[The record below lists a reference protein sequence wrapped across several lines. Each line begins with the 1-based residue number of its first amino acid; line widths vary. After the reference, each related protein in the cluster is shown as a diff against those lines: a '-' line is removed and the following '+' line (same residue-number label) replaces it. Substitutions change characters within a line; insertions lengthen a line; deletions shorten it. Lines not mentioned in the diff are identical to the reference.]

1 METLSNLDSFVRTA
15 ETGSFSEA
23 ARRLGLT
30 PAAVSRNVAMLEK
43 NLGVRLFQRTTRRLT
58 LTEAGERLRADIG
71 GKLDDLQAALAAV
84 STGQAEPAGV
94 LKVSMPPLLG
104 MGYLMPLLPD
114 FRARYPRVRPEW
126 HVESRQVDLVGEGYD
141 AAIGGGFDLAQGVV
155 ARRLAPAHLVVVA
168 APAYLRERV
177 PPDRPAGLEEC
188 DWIALR
194 SLQSGRIRTWTL
206 RNTAGEEAVFDPVPA
221 LVLNDPGAVREA
233 ALLGLGAALLAM
245 PDVLPQLEQGSLVR
259 LLPDWFADAGEISLY
274 YANRALL
281 PAKTRVFVD
290 YVIDAF
296 DRDGLATR
304 FDARTVLNP
313 AAAATT
319 RNAPPPP

>member
-30 PAAVSRNVAMLEK
+30 PAAVSRNVAVLEK
-43 NLGVRLFQRTTRRLT
+43 HLGVRLFHRTTRRLT
-58 LTEAGERLRADIG
+58 LTEAGEQLRADVG
-71 GKLDDLQAALAAV
+71 SRLDELQSALAAV
-84 STGQAEPAGV
+84 STGRAEPAGV
-94 LKVSMPPLLG
+94 LKISMPSLLG
-104 MGYLMPLLPD
+104 IGYLMPLLPD
-114 FRARYPRVRPEW
+114 FLARYPRVRPEW

-168 APAYLRERV
+168 APAYLRGRTL
-177 PPDRPAGLEEC
+177 PDRPAGLAAF
-188 DWIALR
+188 DWVALR
-194 SLQSGRIRTWTL
+194 SLQSGRIRTWSL
-206 RNTAGEEAVFDPVPA
+206 RNGAGDETAFDPVPA

-259 LLPDWFADAGEISLY
+259 LLRDWFADAGEISLY

-281 PAKTRVFVD
+281 PAKTRVFID
-290 YVIDAF
+290 YLIDAF
-296 DRDGLATR
+296 DRGGLAAR
-304 FDARTVLNP
+304 FDARP
-313 AAAATT
+313 
-319 RNAPPPP
+319 RSGP

>member
-1 METLSNLDSFVRTA
+1 METLSNLDSFVRSA

-43 NLGVRLFQRTTRRLT
+43 NLGVRLFHRTTRRLT

-71 GKLDDLQAALAAV
+71 GRLDELQSALAAV

-94 LKVSMPPLLG
+94 LKISMPSLLG
-104 MGYLMPLLPD
+104 MGYLLPLLPD

-141 AAIGGGFDLAQGVV
+141 AAIGGGFDLAQGIV
-155 ARRLAPAHLVVVA
+155 ARRLAPAHLIAVA
-168 APAYLRERV
+168 APAWLRGRTL
-177 PPDRPAGLEEC
+177 PDGPAALEAC

-206 RNTAGEEAVFDPVPA
+206 RSAAGEEAAFDPVPA
-221 LVLNDPGAVREA
+221 LVLSDPGAVREA
-233 ALLGLGAALLAM
+233 ALLGLGAALLAV
-245 PDVLPQLEQGSLVR
+245 PDVLHQMEQGSLVR
-259 LLPDWFADAGEISLY
+259 LVPDWYADAGDISLY

-296 DRDGLATR
+296 GRDGLAAR
-304 FDARTVLNP
+304 FDARTPFSPSSV
-313 AAAATT
+313 TT
-319 RNAPPPP
+319 